1 MESRMN
7 RYDKEPTKRMSRSTR
22 NKELYERL
30 SDNTYT
36 TYTDV
41 KDANAIDLN
50 AASKNYRTREGYQKL
65 KEYSDIL
72 PQPKVKQQLDD
83 LNNLYQDQ
91 ENKVYDINSVI
102 EEAKRNRRERDEL
115 EEKRRLKNS
124 NYNILNNIDEKELEA
139 YKANRNR
146 VIRANQD
153 EIKDIINTIT
163 TKAINGEIDQE
174 TSVNLLSDLMATQ
187 ALDRI
192 EGMSENE
199 EVVEKEKIEE
209 TEEKNKKKKDFLTA
223 SDLKLVEE
231 KKEEFEREDTGV
243 RNKVIF
249 KDMDQSFY
257 TRSMD
262 LSDKDFDLKDEEDED
277 GVKHSHTGLKVFFIL
292 FLLAIIGVLVY
303 FILKKVS

>member
-1 MESRMN
+1 MESRMK
-7 RYDKEPTKRMSRSTR
+7 RYEEEPTKRMSRSTR

-30 SDNTYT
+30 NDNTYT
-36 TYTDV
+36 TYTNI
-41 KDANAIDLN
+41 KNTNAIDIN

-83 LNNLYQDQ
+83 FNNLYQDQ

-102 EEAKRNRRERDEL
+102 EEAKRNRIQRDEL

-124 NYNILNNIDEKELEA
+124 NYNILNNLDEKQLEE
-139 YKANRNR
+139 YKANRNK
-146 VIRANQD
+146 VIRANED

-192 EGMSENE
+192 EGMSEEE
-199 EVVEKEKIEE
+199 EVVEKEEI
-209 TEEKNKKKKDFLTA
+209 
-223 SDLKLVEE
+223 
-231 KKEEFEREDTGV
+231 KEEPL
-243 RNKVIF
+243 NCI
-249 KDMDQSFY
+249 
-257 TRSMD
+257 
-262 LSDKDFDLKDEEDED
+262 
-277 GVKHSHTGLKVFFIL
+277 
-292 FLLAIIGVLVY
+292 
-303 FILKKVS
+303 

>member
-7 RYDKEPTKRMSRSTR
+7 RYDEEPTKRMSRSTR

-30 SDNTYT
+30 NDNTYT
-36 TYTDV
+36 TYTNV
-41 KDANAIDLN
+41 KNTNAIDLN

-65 KEYSDIL
+65 KEYSDII

-83 LNNLYQDQ
+83 FNNLYQDQ

-102 EEAKRNRRERDEL
+102 EEAKRNRIERDEL

-124 NYNILNNIDEKELEA
+124 NYNILNNLDEKQLEE

-146 VIRANQD
+146 VIRANED

-192 EGMSENE
+192 EGMSDE
-199 EVVEKEKIEE
+199 EETVEKEEIEE
-209 TEEKNKKKKDFLTA
+209 PQKKKEFLTA

-231 KKEEFEREDTGV
+231 KKEELEQEDTNSI

-262 LSDKDFDLKDEEDED
+262 LSDKDFDLKDEEDEE
-277 GVKHSHTGLKVFFIL
+277 GHKKGHPVLKAFFIL
-292 FLLAIIGVLVY
+292 FLLAIVGALVY
-303 FILKKVS
+303 FVIKKVS

>member
-1 MESRMN
+1 MESRMK
-7 RYDKEPTKRMSRSTR
+7 RYQEEPTKKMSRSTR

-36 TYTDV
+36 TYTNINNT
-41 KDANAIDLN
+41 NAIDLN
-50 AASKNYRTREGYQKL
+50 SASKNYRTREGYQRL

-72 PQPKVKQQLDD
+72 PQPKVKKQLED

-102 EEAKRNRRERDEL
+102 EEAKKNRRERDEL

-124 NYNILNNIDEKELEA
+124 NYNILNNIDEKELEKF
-139 YKANRNR
+139 KANRNR
-146 VIRANQD
+146 VIRASQD

-163 TKAINGEIDQE
+163 TKAINGEIDKE
-174 TSVNLLSDLMATQ
+174 TSVDLLSDLMATQ

-192 EGMSENE
+192 EGMNNDE
-199 EVVEKEKIEE
+199 EVVEKEKQEE
-209 TEEKNKKKKDFLTA
+209 TPKKKKDFLTE

-231 KKEEFEREDTGV
+231 KKEEYEKEDTTSI

-277 GVKHSHTGLKVFFIL
+277 GKKTGHTGLKVFFIL

-303 FILKKVS
+303 FVIKKVS